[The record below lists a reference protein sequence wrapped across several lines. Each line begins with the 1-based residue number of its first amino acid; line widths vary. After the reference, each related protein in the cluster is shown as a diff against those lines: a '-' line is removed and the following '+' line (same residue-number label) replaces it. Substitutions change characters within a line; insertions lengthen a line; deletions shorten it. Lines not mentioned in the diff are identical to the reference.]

1 MTAMRW
7 VSLTQGVGQNR
18 HPMTCPQK
26 VAKKWTETT
35 ITTVFKS
42 KKIGIDGQTC
52 FAIPPLGR

>member
-1 MTAMRW
+1 
-7 VSLTQGVGQNR
+7 
-18 HPMTCPQK
+18 MTCPQK